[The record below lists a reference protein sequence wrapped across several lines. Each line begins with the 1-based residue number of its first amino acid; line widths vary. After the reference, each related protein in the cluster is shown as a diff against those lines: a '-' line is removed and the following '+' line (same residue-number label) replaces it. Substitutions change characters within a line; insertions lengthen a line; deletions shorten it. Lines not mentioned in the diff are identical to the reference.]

1 MEPHE
6 LAMNSLRYLVS
17 PEEKRSS
24 SSTSPTASAL
34 RLEQAQRSAP
44 IIWRLV
50 MLLFSLLRF
59 GKPPKD
65 SAKGSISST
74 QATQGNVRKHG
85 RAKKVRANS
94 SSSALPPIPRLFAKR
109 EKKLLVLDLD
119 ETLVHSMTR
128 GNPRASQLVEVHLRN
143 SPMASFYYVAKRP
156 FCSDFLTAVLQW
168 YDVAVFT
175 ASVCEYAD
183 PIIDLIEHDLGRRC
197 FKRRLYRDSCIPDG
211 KGGYIKDLRVLEQ
224 DLSRILLVDNSP
236 ISFARQQCN
245 GLAIEGWISD
255 PSDRTLLQMLP
266 LLFALRHTSDV
277 RSILSLHDSSKI
289 AVN

>member
-1 MEPHE
+1 M
-6 LAMNSLRYLVS
+6 V
-17 PEEKRSS
+17 
-24 SSTSPTASAL
+24 
-34 RLEQAQRSAP
+34 
-44 IIWRLV
+44 WRLV
-50 MLLFSLLRF
+50 MLILSLLRLKI
-59 GKPPKD
+59 GARG
-65 SAKGSISST
+65 SALSA
-74 QATQGNVRKHG
+74 QATQDRNRKHS
-85 RAKKVRANS
+85 RAKRARTYS
-94 SSSALPPIPRLFAKR
+94 SSSSLPPIPRLFAKR

-128 GNPRASQLVEVHLRN
+128 GNPRVSQLVEVHLRN
-143 SPMASFYYVAKRP
+143 SPMASFYYVATRP

-168 YDVAVFT
+168 YDVAIFT

-183 PIIDLIEHDLGRRC
+183 PIIDLIEHNVGRKC
-197 FKRRLYRDSCIPDG
+197 FKRRLYRDSCTPDG

-224 DLSRILLVDNSP
+224 DMSRVLLVDNSP
-236 ISFARQQCN
+236 VSFARQRCN

-277 RSILSLHDSSKI
+277 RSILSLHDSSHI